1 MSVDTLEQHEAL
13 IRAMLDPR
21 AWKAEGGQRRRIDTH
36 ISTVV
41 LAGDRAYK
49 IKKPLDL
56 GFLNFLEMADRE
68 RACREELRL
77 NRRLA
82 PQIYLGVSR
91 ITGALDSPEIEG
103 AGELLDWAV
112 QMQRFDPDA
121 ILSTM
126 LDRVTPQLLDALAR
140 QVGTFHA
147 VAAEASDDLPF
158 GSTEAVFS
166 PMMQNFE
173 QLRELVPSRL
183 GQLTPIEQWTVR
195 QQQRLADRIDGRRR
209 DGSVRECHGDLHLGN
224 VALIDNEAVV
234 FDAIEFNPGFR
245 WIDVINDIAFMT
257 MDLKQRLGRAAASRF
272 LNSYLAIS
280 ADYEGLT
287 LLNLYEVYRAMVR
300 AKIAAIRLCQLDP
313 ENPEREA
320 ISRELDGY
328 LGLAASLTTPQRR
341 AIVMMRGVSGSGK
354 SFIAQQISDRL
365 PAISVRSDVER
376 KRLLGLAAT
385 ADASVAGGYDESMT
399 EATYAQLARLT
410 EQVCSAGH
418 VVVVDAT
425 FLKRAQ
431 REPFHRLS
439 GRLGI
444 PLIIVDCDAPV
455 DVLEHRVTKRA
466 MQDDNV
472 SDATHAVLT
481 HQLATR
487 EPLTPDE
494 GDIVLKVGP
503 ATPLDWEALVAGVA

>member
-56 GFLNFLEMADRE
+56 GFLNFLDLEDRE
-68 RACREELRL
+68 KACREELRL

-82 PQIYLGVSR
+82 PQIYLDVSR
-91 ITGALDSPEIEG
+91 ITGALNSPEIEG
-103 AGELLDWAV
+103 PGQLLDWAV

-121 ILSTM
+121 ILSAM
-126 LDRVTPQLLDALAR
+126 LDRVTPELLDALAR
-140 QVGTFHA
+140 QIGKFHA
-147 VAAEASDDLPF
+147 AAAQASDDLSF

-173 QLRELVPSRL
+173 QLREFVPSRL
-183 GQLTPIEQWTVR
+183 GQLTPIEQWTVL

-209 DGSVRECHGDLHLGN
+209 DGKVRECHGDLHLGN

-257 MDLKQRLGRAAASRF
+257 MDLKQRLGRESASRF
-272 LNSYLAIS
+272 LNGYLAIS
-280 ADYEGLT
+280 ADYGGVA
-287 LLNLYEVYRAMVR
+287 LLRLYEVYRALVR
-300 AKIAAIRLCQLDP
+300 AKIAAIRLCQLDAAD
-313 ENPEREA
+313 PERET
-320 ISRELDGY
+320 IWQELDGY
-328 LGLAASLTTPQRR
+328 LELAAQLAVPQRG
-341 AIVMMRGVSGSGK
+341 AIIMMRGVSGSGK
-354 SFIAQQISDRL
+354 SFVAQQIADRL
-365 PAISVRSDVER
+365 PAIFVRSDVER

-385 ADASVAGGYDESMT
+385 ADASMAGGYDDNIT

-410 EQVCSAGH
+410 EQVSVAGY

-425 FLKRAQ
+425 FLKRSQ
-431 REPFHRLS
+431 REPFHRLCNH
-439 GRLGI
+439 LGL
-444 PLIIVDCDAPV
+444 PLVIVDCDAPV
-455 DVLEHRVTKRA
+455 DVLKHRVTERT
-466 MQDDNV
+466 MQEDNV
-472 SDATHAVLT
+472 SDATHAVLV

-487 EPLTPDE
+487 EPLESDE
-494 GDIVLKVGP
+494 GDIVLEVGP
-503 ATPLDWEALVAGVA
+503 AKPLDWEALVAGVA